1 MKNIFISMVQNLNN
15 PHSIKNRLALVL
27 IINSLIPLVLI
38 GIISAYTITF
48 EMKNR
53 VEGAVQSNLKQVRI
67 NVENSLNNLNN
78 VSKQLAYSGTIAEK
92 FVAYMEGE
100 NIFDKYL
107 LDDEIRENITFTSNT
122 NPNIG
127 TILYYSEKRDEVMF
141 SNDTVIRDF
150 NFLELPLF
158 SDGKDNRYYGPHL
171 SVNSSVNNE
180 VFSIVRKMDNYLLD
194 DCYAYIETDLKMI
207 ERLLSPIQYSIN
219 ANHILTDY
227 KGKVVYNS
235 GDPEFM
241 IDDEVNVHRNESTVQ
256 EYNGKYYFN
265 EISQQGWNIFAVISK
280 RDFDRAI
287 NQWLLRFILISA
299 LSLFMSML
307 FALMIWR
314 MIYKPM
320 KAIKEEILL
329 MSESNYSSE
338 FKYTQVLE
346 FDELL
351 NKFYYMKLKVLDL
364 LAEVERKERTKR
376 HLEVEKLMHQINP
389 HFLHNTLNTV
399 QWLARENGQTKIARI
414 IAHLTKVL
422 HYNMG
427 KEGIWVTI
435 EKEID
440 ALKSYLELQKIRYED
455 KFDIHFNVEKDVLNA
470 QIPRF
475 ILQPLVENS
484 LYHGLEDKDGFIS
497 VEVVRS
503 GEKVRITVTDNGVGM
518 DENEIKRYLNQDDDD
533 EDDDENKKAGLGIGI
548 SYVNKMIKVSYGNQS
563 FIDIHSKPGETSF
576 IIEIPYI
583 PQLTSKEDNS

>member
-92 FVAYMEGE
+92 FVAYMEGD

-503 GEKVRITVTDNGVGM
+503 GEKVRITVMDNGVGM

>member
-92 FVAYMEGE
+92 FVAYMEGD